1 MDPRGWTLARG
12 FSPPPPRG
20 ARGRGSTRAA
30 HPGSTSKQVSGLADR
45 QSTAA
50 VMMMMSLNRK
60 TNWRRSTVGKRSFS
74 TNHFAA
80 CDAARK
86 ICCRIRKQIY
96 GTQSGNFEKKPN
108 SSQPDSTRDP
118 GGLRRRATVRNCLR
132 FMLARAVRVGQ
143 VSTARPSLSQP
154 PSPRVFRTPGRSVR
168 MANEGVDWA
177 LSFGD
182 GADVEDDGPDVNAQA
197 PGPASRGGAGGANK
211 KAPQEPKTVRPRT
224 PPGRSRD
231 ACARFRA

>member
-108 SSQPDSTRDP
+108 SFLPEIP
-118 GGLRRRATVRNCLR
+118 
-132 FMLARAVRVGQ
+132 AVCGVGQ
-143 VSTARPSLSQP
+143 LLGTVCALCSHAQFGLDRFRPRARPFLSHRLP
-154 PSPRVFRTPGRSVR
+154 GSFEPRAGAYGWRTRASTGRCHS
-168 MANEGVDWA
+168 AT
-177 LSFGD
+177 
-182 GADVEDDGPDVNAQA
+182 A
-197 PGPASRGGAGGANK
+197 P
-211 KAPQEPKTVRPRT
+211 T
-224 PPGRSRD
+224 
-231 ACARFRA
+231 

>member
-108 SSQPDSTRDP
+108 SSQPDPTRDP
-118 GGLRRRATVRNCLR
+118 GGLRRT
-132 FMLARAVRVGQ
+132 VGQ
-143 VSTARPSLSQP
+143 LSALLCSHAQFGLDRFRPRARPFLSHRLP
-154 PSPRVFRTPGRSVR
+154 GSFEPRAGAYGWRTRASTGRCHS
-168 MANEGVDWA
+168 AT
-177 LSFGD
+177 
-182 GADVEDDGPDVNAQA
+182 A
-197 PGPASRGGAGGANK
+197 P
-211 KAPQEPKTVRPRT
+211 T
-224 PPGRSRD
+224 
-231 ACARFRA
+231 

>member
-50 VMMMMSLNRK
+50 VMMMSLNRK

-118 GGLRRRATVRNCLR
+118 GGLRRRETVRNCLR
-132 FMLARAVRVGQ
+132 FYARTRSSGWTGFDRAPVPFSATVSPGLSNPGQERTDGERGRRLGAVIRRRRRRRRR
-143 VSTARPSLSQP
+143 RPRRECA
-154 PSPRVFRTPGRSVR
+154 SPR
-168 MANEGVDWA
+168 
-177 LSFGD
+177 
-182 GADVEDDGPDVNAQA
+182 
-197 PGPASRGGAGGANK
+197 SRLQRRCWRG
-211 KAPQEPKTVRPRT
+211 E
-224 PPGRSRD
+224 
-231 ACARFRA
+231 